1 MARGGRKP
9 MDVLIADLELL
20 NEYLVELA
28 GRFRSEGSETDADA
42 AEGLASPPLEALE
55 ALEALGS
62 R

>member
-1 MARGGRKP
+1 